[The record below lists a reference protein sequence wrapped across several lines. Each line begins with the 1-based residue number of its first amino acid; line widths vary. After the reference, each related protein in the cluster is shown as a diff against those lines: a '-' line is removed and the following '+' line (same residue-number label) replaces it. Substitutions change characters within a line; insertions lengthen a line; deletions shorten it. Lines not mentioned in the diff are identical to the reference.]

1 MSVTNVM
8 RRQEKLRNPRGS
20 VMVAPVLC
28 NPMKPLS
35 FQTVAEAVR
44 RLLNRL
50 LHSPV
55 EIKGI

>member
-1 MSVTNVM
+1 
-8 RRQEKLRNPRGS
+8 
-20 VMVAPVLC
+20 MVAPVLC

>member
-1 MSVTNVM
+1 
-8 RRQEKLRNPRGS
+8 
-20 VMVAPVLC
+20 MVAPILFNQV
-28 NPMKPLS
+28 KPLS

-50 LHSPV
+50 LHSSL